1 VEKIPYFTGK
11 KQLKIYMEPAL
22 SNLQNDVFHTNVK
35 EFKPDIDFLYY
46 ICLVSTGLTT
56 VRIVSL
62 LNKCYY

>member
-1 VEKIPYFTGK
+1 
-11 KQLKIYMEPAL
+11 MEPAL